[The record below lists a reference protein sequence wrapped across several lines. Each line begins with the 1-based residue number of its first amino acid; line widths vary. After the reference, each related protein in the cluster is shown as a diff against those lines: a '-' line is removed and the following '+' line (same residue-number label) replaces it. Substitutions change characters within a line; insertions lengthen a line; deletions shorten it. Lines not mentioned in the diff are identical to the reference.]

1 MSLKSEAENDRMHL
15 LMQYT
20 TDMAI
25 KNGELPTDMVD
36 PYFYRL
42 TQTYGFE
49 PKNLSQ
55 VTPDQFAITG
65 SAIGLRIP
73 LQPFVSKNETS
84 HASLLRVMRR
94 TSRSI
99 ISAFAYPRRKD
110 IDSGN
115 LAMFER
121 GQGML
126 VGSDFILH
134 LDIDGERKIIQ
145 TQRDLEAPIFPGFW
159 SCAGGYATESPS
171 RTGIKELNEE
181 TGIVLD
187 NGKNEPLAYLLLRAE
202 GQTGQS
208 IQEKAQSIDVLR
220 TYLTRRYPGS
230 FDPQRA
236 IQVKVLDLAPVA
248 YKHWQPVQIT
258 ITDDGRTVDTL
269 EALPSLSPSRSSLTL
284 LRPYALP
291 KYDSRHPAL
300 AALQEGKNCFI
311 ADLEFGGR
319 NIHPFS
325 LPEMAAIQQAG
336 KYFDNVLNFLHQTQ
350 MLKGIT
356 PARQVLARTNEGKLA
371 PAF

>member
-1 MSLKSEAENDRMHL
+1 MSQNTEAQNDHMHL
-15 LMQYT
+15 MMQAT
-20 TDMAI
+20 IAGAI
-25 KNGELPTDMVD
+25 DKGGLSSNIVD

-42 TQTYGFE
+42 IPQYGFDKASLHALGGE
-49 PKNLSQ
+49 Q
-55 VTPDQFAITG
+55 YAVTGTDVA
-65 SAIGLRIP
+65 LRIG
-73 LQPFVSKNETS
+73 LQPFASKNEQALKALCAHKRYTIGRTTM
-84 HASLLRVMRR
+84 AGFPMR
-94 TSRSI
+94 
-99 ISAFAYPRRKD
+99 SA
-110 IDSGN
+110 IDNGSFP
-115 LAMFER
+115 MYDR
-121 GQGML
+121 GHGML
-126 VGSDFILH
+126 VGSDIILH

-300 AALQEGKNCFI
+300 AALQEGKDCFI